1 MPEVRRALEEQL
13 LHVIVRCLA
22 DGASIETTLGG
33 HRHEAIVAR
42 FEEFLAANPNRP
54 LYLTEI
60 CAAIGVGERTLR
72 ASCEEH
78 IGMGPIRF
86 LTLRRMHL
94 AHRALL
100 RADPSKST
108 VTRVITD
115 HGFWQFGRFSVTY
128 RALFGE
134 SPSKT
139 LLRHAEQIAIHHN
152 RPSSL
157 ALTEP
162 GKA

>member
-1 MPEVRRALEEQL
+1 
-13 LHVIVRCLA
+13 
-22 DGASIETTLGG
+22 
-33 HRHEAIVAR
+33 
-42 FEEFLAANPNRP
+42 
-54 LYLTEI
+54 
-60 CAAIGVGERTLR
+60 
-72 ASCEEH
+72 
-78 IGMGPIRF
+78 MGPIRF